1 MSRIAK
7 ASVIMVMLLTTGC
20 WSTSS
25 HSRTQT
31 DRAMLE
37 SEYGRKAPGVV
48 EYVWEEPMVD
58 VVRVPPGLDPEGHYY
73 RPGHQAVVEIRQGK
87 WRHYRAADGN

>member
-1 MSRIAK
+1 MSQIAK

-73 RPGHQAVVEIRQGK
+73 RPAHEEVQEIRQGRWK
-87 WRHYRAADGN
+87 YLPSADK